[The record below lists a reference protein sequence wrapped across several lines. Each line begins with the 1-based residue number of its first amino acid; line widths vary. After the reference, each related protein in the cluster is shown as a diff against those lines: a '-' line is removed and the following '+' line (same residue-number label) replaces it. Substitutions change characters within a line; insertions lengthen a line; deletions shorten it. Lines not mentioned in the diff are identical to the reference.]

1 MVVVSPLEWV
11 VVIGGIAATV
21 AAVAYFLW
29 GRLAERAASHATG
42 RPPEDESG
50 RGQQP
55 GDVRERPA
63 GPGAESQRPDGR
75 GTLRPGP

>member
-1 MVVVSPLEWV
+1 MSLTEWLVVIVGVALTVVV
-11 VVIGGIAATV
+11 
-21 AAVAYFLW
+21 VAYFVFA
-29 GRLAERAASHATG
+29 RTAERADSHARG
-42 RPPEDESG
+42 RPHVDESG

-75 GTLRPGP
+75 GTMRPGP